1 MNKKVKLIALDMDG
15 TTFNSKREITE
26 HTKQTIAQAIRQGV
40 TVFPATGRPRSFLP
54 QELMD
59 IPGIRYTSTS
69 NGASIVDLT
78 QEEPLFEELIDAK
91 LMPAIIQKIRDLP
104 VIIELFYHG
113 ACYCDRSTLPTV
125 EKLLEQTPILRKGQA
140 PEIYEDGIFD
150 RLISDPFPVEKV
162 HLIFSDL
169 DLRKEIME
177 FYQNEGILDV
187 TSAFLGNL
195 ELTSKTAQK
204 GGALR
209 KLAAHLGAAPEETMA
224 IGDSFNDL
232 DMLRA
237 AGTAVAM
244 GNAEPIVKETADF
257 ITKSNDEDGVA
268 YAIEK
273 FAL

>member
-1 MNKKVKLIALDMDG
+1 
-15 TTFNSKREITE
+15 
-26 HTKQTIAQAIRQGV
+26 
-40 TVFPATGRPRSFLP
+40 
-54 QELMD
+54 
-59 IPGIRYTSTS
+59 
-69 NGASIVDLT
+69 
-78 QEEPLFEELIDAK
+78 
-91 LMPAIIQKIRDLP
+91 
-104 VIIELFYHG
+104 
-113 ACYCDRSTLPTV
+113 
-125 EKLLEQTPILRKGQA
+125 
-140 PEIYEDGIFD
+140 
-150 RLISDPFPVEKV
+150 
-162 HLIFSDL
+162 
-169 DLRKEIME
+169 ME